1 MSTGNKKKR
10 VMLPNFLIVGAAK
23 AGTTSL
29 YLCLKQHPDI
39 FMSSLKEPHFITAQ
53 FFRKPQDRRGDY
65 PTKPVQDY
73 DSYLRLFEGA
83 SGKKAIG
90 EASAD
95 NLYHYDPAIT
105 YIKKFIGE
113 PRIIIILR
121 NPVDLAFSA
130 YTFLARDNREY
141 LSFEEALDKE
151 EQRKQE
157 GWRHIWLYKDS
168 GFYSNQVRAY
178 MDNFPYVKICLFDDL
193 RKDTLA
199 VVKELYEFLD
209 VDPSFVP
216 KITRCNVSG
225 IPRYRKLHNL
235 FVERTPLQNII
246 RTSGKFILGE
256 DRWIMLRESV
266 RARLLQ
272 KTTINPETRER
283 LKNAYREDILNLQRL
298 IKKDLTPWLN

>member
-1 MSTGNKKKR
+1 MSTGGKKR
-10 VMLPNFLIVGAAK
+10 DTLPNFLIVGAAK

-29 YLCLKQHPDI
+29 YLYLKQHPDI
-39 FMSSLKEPHFITAQ
+39 FMSSLKEPRFFTAQ
-53 FFRKPQDRRGDY
+53 FFRKPKDRRGDF
-65 PTKPVQDY
+65 PVTPVQDY

-90 EASAD
+90 EASTD
-95 NLYHYDPAIT
+95 YLYYYNPAIT

-121 NPVDLAFSA
+121 NPIDRAFSA
-130 YTFLARDNREY
+130 YSFLVRDNIEY
-141 LSFEEALDKE
+141 LSFEEALDME

-157 GWRHIWLYKDS
+157 DWRYFWLYKDS
-168 GFYSNQVRAY
+168 SFYCTQVKAY
-178 MDNFPYVKICLFDDL
+178 MDNFPHVKICLFDDL

-199 VVKELYEFLD
+199 LVKELYEFLE

-216 KITRCNVSG
+216 KMTRCNVSG
-225 IPRYRKLHNL
+225 VPRYRKLHNL

-283 LKNAYREDILNLQRL
+283 LKEAYREDILNLQRL
-298 IKKDLTPWLN
+298 IKKDLTTWLT